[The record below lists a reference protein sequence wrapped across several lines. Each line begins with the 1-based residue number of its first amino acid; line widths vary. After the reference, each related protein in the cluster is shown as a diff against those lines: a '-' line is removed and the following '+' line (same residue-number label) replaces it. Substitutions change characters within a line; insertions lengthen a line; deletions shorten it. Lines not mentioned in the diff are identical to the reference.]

1 LVTSTIHAILNG
13 VRPHG
18 TVLDTT
24 AALARELA
32 DPTRLAAL
40 QLLTTEGPHTQAQ
53 LADAV
58 GVSTP
63 RMANHLARLRDAG
76 LVEVTHEGRHAR
88 YRAARADLG
97 ALLTALTRFVHGDV
111 ASFAR
116 SPSRADLAHTCYDHA
131 AGRLGVSL
139 FSSLVDQGALSPV
152 DGGVEL
158 GPNEPAFWEF
168 GVDPSVVDA
177 GRRKLVTACLD
188 RSHRLPHLGGALG
201 EAVLSTLV
209 REKLVERV
217 PDSRELVITPAGRE
231 RLGKLL
237 S

>member
-1 LVTSTIHAILNG
+1 
-13 VRPHG
+13 VRPHD

-24 AALARELA
+24 AALARELS
-32 DPTRLAAL
+32 DPIRLAVL

-63 RMANHLARLRDAG
+63 RMGNHLARLRDAE
-76 LVEVTHEGRHAR
+76 LVTVAHEGRHAR

-97 ALLTALTRFVHGDV
+97 ALLATLTRFVHGDV
-111 ASFAR
+111 TFFGR

-131 AGRLGVSL
+131 AGRLGVTV
-139 FSSLVDQGALSPV
+139 FARLVDRSALSLV

-158 GPNEPAFWEF
+158 GPNELAFNDF
-168 GVDPSVVDA
+168 GVEPATVDA
-177 GRRKLVTACLD
+177 ARRKLVTACLD

-201 EAVLSTLV
+201 EAMLTALV
-209 REKLVERV
+209 RDKLVKRV
-217 PDSRELVITPAGRE
+217 PDSRDLVITPAGRKKLPAL
-231 RLGKLL
+231 LGPDFTPA

>member
-1 LVTSTIHAILNG
+1 MRS
-13 VRPHG
+13 HG

-63 RMANHLARLRDAG
+63 RMGNHLARLRDAG
-76 LVEVTHEGRHAR
+76 LVLVVHEGRHAR
-88 YRAARADLG
+88 YQVARADLG
-97 ALLTALTRFVHGDV
+97 GLLMALTRFVHGDV

-131 AGRLGVSL
+131 AGRLGVTV
-139 FSSLVDQGALSPV
+139 FSTLVDRGALSPV
-152 DGGVEL
+152 NGGVDL
-158 GPNEPAFWEF
+158 GPNELAFWDF
-168 GVDPSVVDA
+168 GVDPSMVDV

-201 EAVLSTLV
+201 EAVLSALV
-209 REKLVERV
+209 REKLVARV
-217 PDSRELVITPAGRE
+217 PDSRELVITPVGGA
-231 RLGKLL
+231 RLPSLL
-237 S
+237 PGWA